1 MKKLLY
7 VKHAFHNKTKSN
19 DFLQKI
25 LKNEYEIE
33 FFDFDNDNDSVDRFK
48 ELDGKEFD
56 TVVLFQIMPPVS
68 MLKKYVKYRHIAFFP
83 MYDATH
89 FFNRGIWNE
98 YRECNIINFS
108 STLHEKC
115 RSLGLS
121 SYYIQYFP
129 EEVEIKDE
137 GNEDALFF
145 WQRNKKIGT
154 RTIEKVLDTKQIN
167 ILYLHNAPDS
177 GNKLPEPSPIW
188 KDKIINSNWFDTKEE
203 MKNYIQKSALYFAPR
218 EFEGIGMSFLEAMAA
233 GRCVIA
239 PDNPTMNEY
248 IKNGETGYLY
258 KLKSPQKIKLN
269 NIRKIQTAAR
279 KYISEGRKKW
289 ETRKFEILKWIE
301 TPPEINTDKALMA
314 EKLLIKNPEKTF
326 CGKIYTTTN
335 TTTYKIFNII
345 PITIKRSRNARTR

>member
-7 VKHAFHNKTKSN
+7 VKHTFHNKTKSN
-19 DFLQKI
+19 DFLQQI
-25 LKNEYEIE
+25 LKTNYEIE
-33 FFDFDNDNDSVDRFK
+33 FFDFDNDNDSMERFK
-48 ELDGKEFD
+48 ELEGREFD
-56 TVVLFQIMPPVS
+56 TVVLFQIMPPMS
-68 MLKKYVKYRHIAFFP
+68 LIKENVKYKHIAFFP

-89 FFNRGIWNE
+89 FFNRGIWYE
-98 YRECNIINFS
+98 YRDCNIINFS

-129 EEVEIKDE
+129 EEVEITDE

-145 WQRNKKIGT
+145 WQRNRKIST
-154 RTIEKVLDTKQIN
+154 RTIEKVLDTKKIKT
-167 ILYLHNAPDS
+167 LYLHSAPDS
-177 GNKLPEPSPIW
+177 GSKLPEPSRIW
-188 KDKIINSNWFDTKEE
+188 KDKIINSNWFATKEE

-258 KLKSPQKIKLN
+258 NFKTPQKIKLN
-269 NIRKIQTAAR
+269 NIHKIQTAAR
-279 KYISEGRKKW
+279 KYISEGRKIW
-289 ETRKFEILKWIE
+289 ETKKFEILKWIE
-301 TPPEINTDKALMA
+301 TPPEVNTNKELMD

-335 TTTYKIFNII
+335 TTTYKFFNII

>member
-7 VKHAFHNKTKSN
+7 VKHTFHNKTKSN
-19 DFLQKI
+19 DFLQQI
-25 LKNEYEIE
+25 LKTNYEIE
-33 FFDFDNDNDSVDRFK
+33 FFDFDNDNDSMERFK
-48 ELDGKEFD
+48 ELEGREFD
-56 TVVLFQIMPPVS
+56 TVVLFQIMPPLS
-68 MLKKYVKYRHIAFFP
+68 LIKENVKYKHIAFFP

-89 FFNRGIWNE
+89 FFNRGIWYE
-98 YRECNIINFS
+98 YRDCNIINFS

-129 EEVEIKDE
+129 EEAEIKDE

-145 WQRNKKIGT
+145 WQRNEKIST

-167 ILYLHNAPDS
+167 ILYLHSAPDS
-177 GNKLPEPSPIW
+177 GSKLPEPSPIW
-188 KDKIINSNWFDTKEE
+188 KDKIINSNWFATKEE

-258 KLKSPQKIKLN
+258 NLKSPQKIKLN
-269 NIRKIQTAAR
+269 NICKIQTAAR

-301 TPPEINTDKALMA
+301 TPPEINTDKALMD